1 MRLAILGPTASG
13 KSALAVGLARRLSA
27 TVVNGDP
34 FQAVAGLALGT
45 GQPDG
50 AEQGGVPHVGYGLL
64 PLSERPNPAEF
75 GATVRGW
82 MAGLDRAILVTGSGL
97 YLRGIWGQLSELPA
111 VPEGTVLRLR
121 DLGRRLGIPV
131 LHRYLTAVD
140 PQRAAEL
147 HPQDGARVLRALGLH
162 LATGRRPSS
171 LLGAVVRGLPAGWR
185 ALLVLPGREALR
197 ERVARRVRAQVEA
210 GWPAEARALADR
222 RAELEELRPLGY
234 LTWLDVPDPVLAET
248 AIVQATRQYA
258 KRQITFFRN
267 QWPEVPT
274 WDPDED
280 SLETAVRLLGLE

>member
-34 FQAVAGLALGT
+34 FQAVAGLGIGT
-45 GQPDG
+45 GQPDP
-50 AEQGGVPHVGYGLL
+50 AEQGGVPHVGYGVL

-82 MAGLDRAILVTGSGL
+82 MEGLEQAVLVTGSGL
-97 YLRGIWGQLSELPA
+97 YLRGIWGQLTELPT
-111 VPEGTVLRLR
+111 VPESTVLRLR

-131 LHRYLTAVD
+131 LHRYLAAVD
-140 PQRAAEL
+140 PGRAADL
-147 HPQDGARVLRALGLH
+147 HPNDGARVLRALGLH

-171 LLGAVVRGLPAGWR
+171 LLAGVTRGLPPGWR

-222 RAELEELRPLGY
+222 RADLEELRPLGY
-234 LTWLDVPDPVLAET
+234 LTWLDVADPLLAET
-248 AIVQATRQYA
+248 AIIQATRQFA

-274 WDPDED
+274 WDPDE
-280 SLETAVRLLGLE
+280 EPVEEAFRRLGVE